1 MPVKM
6 NYNQKL
12 VNGIKFVSNFN
23 KNISFTCFIKYHSD
37 GLYYIINNKNEYC
50 CLKNTNNNYPEN
62 SEINDFNSFDLNI
75 EWIKYDSNEFIEIS
89 KNNVKRLLWKL
100 FDTNNYN
107 YELYVL
113 ELKDDS
119 SFVIDK
125 NQLSKFV
132 NKLDL
137 NIKNDDIFV
146 FESDKNFNKKP
157 RQSDLMKHS
166 LVSLSNI
173 SNTKLKATWL
183 DNPSETNLL
192 DYTTDEK
199 YTQLMTNRANI
210 EYILGRKINN
220 QDKILIKQNDKKATI
235 KLFTTNNNK
244 TNDTSIIARWD
255 NWDEIK
261 DWERFDN
268 DNIIVN
274 KIYAD
279 KDKTTGKYN
288 NTSHFCIGLNR
299 DNKTAFCSAIG
310 DRASSGWTV
319 PNNIKSGFQVD
330 INTGRDTVQDVNINA
345 ADKCFNLPYG
355 DGYNPT
361 LKEKGLSGIL
371 FGEGNCNDMV
381 GNSIYD
387 INNAYIKNYDTNKI
401 NKLDPENNNENI
413 IKSNIEN
420 S

>member
-1 MPVKM
+1 M
-6 NYNQKL
+6 
-12 VNGIKFVSNFN
+12 
-23 KNISFTCFIKYHSD
+23 
-37 GLYYIINNKNEYC
+37 
-50 CLKNTNNNYPEN
+50 
-62 SEINDFNSFDLNI
+62 
-75 EWIKYDSNEFIEIS
+75 
-89 KNNVKRLLWKL
+89 
-100 FDTNNYN
+100 
-107 YELYVL
+107 
-113 ELKDDS
+113 
-119 SFVIDK
+119 
-125 NQLSKFV
+125 
-132 NKLDL
+132 

-319 PNNIKSGFQVD
+319 PNNIKSGFQLD

-401 NKLDPENNNENI
+401 NKLDPKNNNENI

-420 S
+420 SKYLYNKHPVDRCFVQNDCKAVSNYYNIPYSDSILQKGKILLPY